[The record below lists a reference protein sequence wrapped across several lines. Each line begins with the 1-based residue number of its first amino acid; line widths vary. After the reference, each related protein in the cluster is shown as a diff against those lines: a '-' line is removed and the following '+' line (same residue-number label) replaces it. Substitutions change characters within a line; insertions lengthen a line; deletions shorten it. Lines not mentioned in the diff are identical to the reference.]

1 MNRRRVVLGT
11 LGIGALAVAGGGSAI
26 ALASRQPA
34 ARRGRRTG
42 SRSRRAHSRVH
53 VGADTAHPTPS
64 HRRLARQRRGFAC
77 SWGPRAAFGH
87 SRSGRYALRD
97 THHRSIV
104 GRYVKARSSRQICT
118 GHLSHPRCWGGR
130 LSGISPL
137 RERRCTRTQLAR
149 RPHARAASEGSRAGC
164 RRAPQ
169 RRRFEFR
176 KRSSDYLTSKPCS
189 EGNRFAVRASRMVK
203 AKYGFAGYV
212 QRYFAPNAWFAPE
225 GSVVTIAGP
234 MYLLV
239 GPGTFSS
246 AQSFSET
253 VQEYGIATL
262 VGKPLGEPAN
272 SNGQIFPVRAPRTC
286 LNASIASK
294 FFTRSSRGRTAT
306 S

>member
-1 MNRRRVVLGT
+1 MLKLAAHDKSAPAIYRTLAAGAVGYLEYRRCVSGDALERNLHDALTRAQQAKVRALVVD
-11 LGIGALAVAGGGSAI
+11 VRRNGGGSNSANDQV
-26 ALASRQPA
+26 L
-34 ARRGRRTG
+34 
-42 SRSRRAHSRVH
+42 H
-53 VGADTAHPTPS
+53 
-64 HRRLARQRRGFAC
+64 
-77 SWGPRAAFGH
+77 
-87 SRSGRYALRD
+87 
-97 THHRSIV
+97 
-104 GRYVKARSSRQICT
+104 
-118 GHLSHPRCWGGR
+118 
-130 LSGISPL
+130 
-137 RERRCTRTQLAR
+137 
-149 RPHARAASEGSRAGC
+149 
-164 RRAPQ
+164 
-169 RRRFEFR
+169 
-176 KRSSDYLTSKPCS
+176 YLTSKPCS

-203 AKYGFAGYV
+203 AKYGFAEYV

-294 FFTRSSRGRTAT
+294 FFYAIKPRPDSDVVTPGRDPVLAAVLERVRRG
-306 S
+306 